1 MDEFQNLHFLP
12 NPVAGEDGHY
22 LPFSEVSIILKS
34 NPKKEENLYGIK
46 LIICKTVHVNK
57 KFKQFY
63 TFYALV
69 YFFFKLHLAQ

>member
-22 LPFSEVSIILKS
+22 PPFIEVSIILKS
-34 NPKKEENLYGIK
+34 NQKRGKLWYK

-57 KFKQFY
+57 
-63 TFYALV
+63 TILHSLCIGL
-69 YFFFKLHLAQ
+69 FFF